1 MAAAPEG
8 SFAQAFGD
16 VSGASKKQLA
26 ALEAEYR
33 GADVRWAEKVASA
46 GDSRGT
52 IVSTRDEIAV
62 AAEHHA
68 AWCRVSS
75 LSLSPLPLP
84 LPPSLS
90 PSLSRSYARA
100 RALALP
106 LARSPSPSPSVSPD

>member
-46 GDSRGT
+46 GDSRGA
-52 IVSTRDEIAV
+52 SAS
-62 AAEHHA
+62 AAS
-68 AWCRVSS
+68 AWGAGASGAGAS
-75 LSLSPLPLP
+75 
-84 LPPSLS
+84 
-90 PSLSRSYARA
+90 A
-100 RALALP
+100 ALAWG
-106 LARSPSPSPSVSPD
+106 AQAG

>member
-75 LSLSPLPLP
+75 LSLTL
-84 LPPSLS
+84 
-90 PSLSRSYARA
+90 SLSRVCVCA
-100 RALALP
+100 
-106 LARSPSPSPSVSPD
+106 